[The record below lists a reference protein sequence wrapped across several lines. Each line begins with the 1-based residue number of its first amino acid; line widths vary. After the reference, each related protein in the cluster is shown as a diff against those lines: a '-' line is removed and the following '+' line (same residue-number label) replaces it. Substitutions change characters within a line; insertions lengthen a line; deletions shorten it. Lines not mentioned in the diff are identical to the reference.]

1 MDTRIRAYSNL
12 LDDRGYG
19 PVVIPGDA
27 EGSYMVQ
34 MLRGGSDEERIP
46 PMPPIDD
53 YPDDYSLLTTAEL
66 DVIIAWIDGG
76 AAE

>member
-1 MDTRIRAYSNL
+1 
-12 LDDRGYG
+12 
-19 PVVIPGDA
+19 
-27 EGSYMVQ
+27 

>member
-1 MDTRIRAYSNL
+1 MDTESRAFSNL

-27 EGSYMVQ
+27 EGSYIIE
-34 MLRGGSDEERIP
+34 MLRGEISTTP
-46 PMPPIDD
+46 TMPPIDD
-53 YPDDYSLLTTAEL
+53 YPEYTLLTTAEL
-66 DVIIAWIDGG
+66 DVVIAWIDGG